1 MAGHPVRR
9 HTARS
14 AVNQSAKV
22 ICERSQHG
30 FPTAITVATRVIA
43 SLPTERS
50 RITQGRRDLVET
62 LARTLSARYASCVD
76 GSELASTF
84 STSAALVGAA
94 MCSEAHQGFDYRQ
107 N

>member
-1 MAGHPVRR
+1 V
-9 HTARS
+9 RS

-30 FPTAITVATRVIA
+30 SPTAITVATPVIA

-50 RITQGRRDLVET
+50 RIMQGRRDLVET
-62 LARTLSARYASCVD
+62 LARQPYPPAMGHV
-76 GSELASTF
+76 SELARTF

-94 MCSEAHQGFDYRQ
+94 MSSEAQ
-107 N
+107 